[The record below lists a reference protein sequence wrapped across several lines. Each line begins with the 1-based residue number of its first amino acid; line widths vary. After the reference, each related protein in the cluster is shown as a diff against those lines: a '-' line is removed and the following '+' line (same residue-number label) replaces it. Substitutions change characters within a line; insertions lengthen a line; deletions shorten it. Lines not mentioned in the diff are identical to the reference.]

1 VAETRWYLKNSGDMH
16 LNISQGESVA
26 FGFSEWNTAAKPIY
40 DEFELY
46 VWETRKAAGFD
57 EPMPEP
63 IAYEMN
69 KSGQVGNSFVGQI
82 LFSGQITVKAP
93 KKHAQIYGITS

>member
-1 VAETRWYLKNSGDMH
+1 MAETLWHLNSSGGMH
-16 LNISQGESVA
+16 LNISQGDGMA
-26 FGFSEWNTAAKPIY
+26 FGFSGWNTARKPIY

-63 IAYEMN
+63 IGYEMPAIN
-69 KSGQVGNSFVGQI
+69 GQI
-82 LFSGQITVKAP
+82 IFSGQITVKAP
-93 KKHAQIYGITS
+93 KSHGQIYGITS